1 MCSGGNDMR
10 LKASFTI
17 ENSVVIPIFTMII
30 VILVLLCLSI
40 HERVQSNYNQFRTN
54 MELQERENDNQ
65 DDMIRFIY
73 ATKQRS

>member
-1 MCSGGNDMR
+1 MR